1 MTTLLYNR
9 IQHLSTK
16 KDKIFGSF
24 GEVLTYI
31 MVSRKVN
38 QSRIA
43 DLTQKDK
50 KQISEYVNNHTTP
63 YKSTQIEMADS
74 LGVVMDHLDDGRIRI
89 FDEQAQDRPSVE
101 QKIQEYKARKESKG
115 FSDTERDLLLSVL
128 LDDAESLAAN
138 LRRLIEME
146 NRDD

>member
-1 MTTLLYNR
+1 
-9 IQHLSTK
+9 
-16 KDKIFGSF
+16 
-24 GEVLTYI
+24 
-31 MVSRKVN
+31 MVSRRVN

-74 LGVVMDHLDDGRIRI
+74 LGVVMDHLDD
-89 FDEQAQDRPSVE
+89 
-101 QKIQEYKARKESKG
+101 
-115 FSDTERDLLLSVL
+115 
-128 LDDAESLAAN
+128 AESLAAN